1 MNLQKNDLIN
11 WFVEGCKPKKLFRI
25 GTEHEKFVYKMDS
38 LQPVSYNESSGIKN
52 ILKSLVSYGWEEINE
67 EGNLIALKKEKQS
80 ITLEP
85 GGQLEL
91 SGAPLENIHQTCSE
105 VYEHLRQV
113 KLVGEDLNV
122 GFLGVGARLEGRL
135 SSDLWMPKPRY
146 KIMREYMPKV
156 GTLGLE
162 MMADTCTVQV
172 NLDYSSE
179 EDMRRKLKTSF
190 ILQPIVTA
198 LFASSPIEQM
208 KISKFM
214 SRRAAIWFDVDKDR
228 CGTPKFIFENNL
240 GFEAWV
246 DYALKVPMYFVKR
259 NGRYI
264 NCAGG
269 SFEKFM
275 EGELKQLPNERPT
288 LLDWED
294 HLSTIFTEIRLKKFI
309 EFRGADTGPWGS
321 LCALP
326 ALWVG
331 LLYDS
336 EALNEAE
343 SFANSW
349 TLEMYNKAY
358 KEVPLKGMDLVINNN
373 SIKDYAKELIAI
385 SKKGLKNR
393 KMHDSSGNDETG
405 YLNQLEE
412 IAHSGKN
419 QASEMLSIWND
430 NNEEG
435 IKKIYE
441 KYSY

>member
-25 GTEHEKFVYKMDS
+25 GTEHEKFVYKIDS

-52 ILKSLVSYGWEEINE
+52 ILKSLVNYGWEEINE
-67 EGNLIALKKEKQS
+67 EGNLIALKKDKQS

-156 GTLGLE
+156 GALGLE

-179 EDMRRKLKTSF
+179 EDMKRKLKTSF

-259 NGRYI
+259 HGRYI

-309 EFRGADTGPWGS
+309 EFRGADTGPWRS

>member
-1 MNLQKNDLIN
+1 MDLKKNDLIN
-11 WFVEGCKPKKLFRI
+11 WFVEGCKPKELFRI
-25 GTEHEKFVYKMDS
+25 GTEHEKFVYKMKN
-38 LQPVSYNESSGIKN
+38 LEPVSYEEKSGIKN
-52 ILKSLVSYGWEEINE
+52 ILESLINFGWEEIRE
-67 EGNLIALKKEKQS
+67 EGYLIALKKDKQS

-105 VYEHLRQV
+105 VNEHLRQV
-113 KLVGEDLNV
+113 KLVGKDLNI
-122 GFLGVGARLEGRL
+122 GFLGVGARLEGKL
-135 SSDLWMPKPRY
+135 SSNLWMPKPRY

-156 GTLGLE
+156 GTKGLE

-179 EDMRRKLKTSF
+179 EDMSRKLKTSF

-198 LFASSPIEQM
+198 LFSSSPIEKM
-208 KISKFM
+208 KISKFI

-228 CGTPKFIFENNL
+228 CGIPKFIFKNNL
-240 GFEAWV
+240 GFEDWV
-246 DYALKVPMYFVKR
+246 DYALKVPMYFVRR
-259 NGRYI
+259 NGKYI
-264 NCAGG
+264 NCAGD

-275 EGELKQLPNERPT
+275 DGKLDKFPDERPT

-331 LLYDS
+331 LLYDD
-336 EALNEAE
+336 EALNESE
-343 SFANSW
+343 SLANSW
-349 TLEMYNKAY
+349 TPEMYHKAY
-358 KEVPLKGMDLVINNN
+358 SEVPIKGMDLIINNN
-373 SIKDYAKELIAI
+373 SIKDYAKELIKI
-385 SKKGLKNR
+385 SKMGLKNR
-393 KMHDSSGNDETG
+393 KRLDSSGNDETG

-412 IAHSGKN
+412 ITYSGKN
-419 QASEMLSIWND
+419 QATEMLNIWN
-430 NNEEG
+430 NNEDNG
-435 IKKIYE
+435 IREIY
-441 KYSY
+441 KRYSY

>member
-179 EDMRRKLKTSF
+179 EDMKRKLKTSF

>member
-1 MNLQKNDLIN
+1 MSLQKNDLIN

-179 EDMRRKLKTSF
+179 EDMKRKLKTSF

>member
-1 MNLQKNDLIN
+1 MTLQKNDLIN
-11 WFVEGCKPKKLFRI
+11 WFTEGCKPKKLFRI
-25 GTEHEKFVYKMDS
+25 GTEHEKFVYRMDN
-38 LQPVSYNESSGIKN
+38 LQPVSYDESSGIKN
-52 ILKSLVSYGWEEINE
+52 ILKSLVSYGWEEVNE
-67 EGNLIALKKEKQS
+67 EGNLIALKKDKQS

-113 KLVGEDLNV
+113 KLVGKDLNV
-122 GFLGVGARLEGRL
+122 GFLGVGARLEGKL
-135 SSDLWMPKPRY
+135 SPDLWMPKPRY

-156 GTLGLE
+156 GNHGLE

-179 EDMRRKLKTSF
+179 EDMIRKLKTSF

-198 LFASSPIEQM
+198 LFASSPIEKM
-208 KISKFM
+208 KISKFI
-214 SRRAAIWFDVDKDR
+214 SRRAAIWFDVDNDR

-259 NGRYI
+259 NGNYI
-264 NCAGG
+264 NCAGD

-275 EGELKQLPNERPT
+275 DGELKQLPNERPT

-294 HLSTIFTEIRLKKFI
+294 HLSTIFTEIRLKRFI
-309 EFRGADTGPWGS
+309 EFRGADTGPWRS

-349 TLEMYNKAY
+349 TIEMYNKAY
-358 KEVPLKGMDLVINNN
+358 SEVPIKGMDLVINNN
-373 SIKDYAKELIAI
+373 SIKDYAKELITIA
-385 SKKGLKNR
+385 KKGLKNR
-393 KMHDSSGNDETG
+393 KIYDSSGNDETG

-412 IAHSGKN
+412 IVYSGKN
-419 QASEMLSIWND
+419 QATEMLSIWND
-430 NNEEG
+430 NNKEA
-435 IKKIYE
+435 INKIYE
-441 KYSY
+441 RYSY

>member
-1 MNLQKNDLIN
+1 MTLQKNDLIN
-11 WFVEGCKPKKLFRI
+11 WFTEGCKPKKLFRI
-25 GTEHEKFVYKMDS
+25 GTEHEKFVYRMDN
-38 LQPVSYNESSGIKN
+38 LQPVSYDESSGIKN
-52 ILKSLVSYGWEEINE
+52 ILKSLVSYGWEEVNE
-67 EGNLIALKKEKQS
+67 EGNLIALKKDKQS

-113 KLVGEDLNV
+113 KLVGKDLNV
-122 GFLGVGARLEGRL
+122 GFLGVGARLEGKL
-135 SSDLWMPKPRY
+135 SPDLWMPKPRY

-156 GTLGLE
+156 GNHGLE

-179 EDMRRKLKTSF
+179 EDMIRKLKTSF

-198 LFASSPIEQM
+198 LFASSPIEKM
-208 KISKFM
+208 KISKFI
-214 SRRAAIWFDVDKDR
+214 SRRAAIWFDVDNDR

-259 NGRYI
+259 NGNYI
-264 NCAGG
+264 NCAGD

-275 EGELKQLPNERPT
+275 DGELKQLPNERPT

-294 HLSTIFTEIRLKKFI
+294 HLSTIFTEIRLKRFI
-309 EFRGADTGPWGS
+309 EFRGADTGPWRS

-358 KEVPLKGMDLVINNN
+358 SEVPIKGMDLVINNN
-373 SIKDYAKELIAI
+373 SIKDYAKELITIA
-385 SKKGLKNR
+385 KKGLKNR
-393 KMHDSSGNDETG
+393 KIYDSSGNDETG

-412 IAHSGKN
+412 IVYSGKN
-419 QASEMLSIWND
+419 QATEMLSIWND
-430 NNEEG
+430 NSKEAIN
-435 IKKIYE
+435 KIYE
-441 KYSY
+441 RYSY

>member
-1 MNLQKNDLIN
+1 MTLQKNDLIN
-11 WFVEGCKPKKLFRI
+11 WFTEGCKPKKLFRI
-25 GTEHEKFVYKMDS
+25 GTEHEKFVYRMDN
-38 LQPVSYNESSGIKN
+38 LQPVSYDESSGIKN
-52 ILKSLVSYGWEEINE
+52 ILKSLVSYGWEEVNE
-67 EGNLIALKKEKQS
+67 EGNLIALKKDKQS

-113 KLVGEDLNV
+113 KLVGKDLNV
-122 GFLGVGARLEGRL
+122 GFLGVGARLEGKL
-135 SSDLWMPKPRY
+135 SPDLWMPKPRY

-156 GTLGLE
+156 GNHGLE

-179 EDMRRKLKTSF
+179 EDMIRKLKTSF

-198 LFASSPIEQM
+198 LFASSPIEKM
-208 KISKFM
+208 KISKFI
-214 SRRAAIWFDVDKDR
+214 SRRAAIWFDVDNDR

-259 NGRYI
+259 NGNYI
-264 NCAGG
+264 NCAGD

-275 EGELKQLPNERPT
+275 DGELKQLPNERPT

-294 HLSTIFTEIRLKKFI
+294 HLSTIFTEIRLKRFI
-309 EFRGADTGPWGS
+309 EFRGADTGPWRS

-358 KEVPLKGMDLVINNN
+358 SEVPIKGMDLVINNN
-373 SIKDYAKELIAI
+373 SIKDYAKELITIA
-385 SKKGLKNR
+385 KKGLKNR
-393 KMHDSSGNDETG
+393 KIYDLSGNDETG

-412 IAHSGKN
+412 IVYSGKN
-419 QASEMLSIWND
+419 QATEMLSIWND
-430 NNEEG
+430 NNKEA
-435 IKKIYE
+435 INKIYE
-441 KYSY
+441 RYSY

>member
-1 MNLQKNDLIN
+1 MVLKKDDLIN
-11 WFVEGCKPKKLFRI
+11 WFEEGCKPKELFRI
-25 GTEHEKFVYKMDS
+25 GTEHEKFVYKIDN
-38 LQPVSYNESSGIKN
+38 LKPVSYEEESGIRN
-52 ILKSLVSYGWEEINE
+52 ILMKLVSYGWEEVNE
-67 EGNLIALKKEKQS
+67 EGNLIALKKDKQS

-91 SGAPLENIHQTCSE
+91 SGAPLENIHQTCAE

-113 KLVGEDLNV
+113 KIVGKDLNV
-122 GFLGVGARLEGRL
+122 GFLGVGARLEGKL
-135 SSDLWMPKPRY
+135 STDLWMPKPRY

-156 GTLGLE
+156 GGLGLE

-179 EDMRRKLKTSF
+179 DDMRRKLKTSF

-198 LFASSPIEQM
+198 LFASSPIKNM
-208 KISKFM
+208 KISEFI
-214 SRRAAIWFDVDKDR
+214 SRRAAIWFDVDKNR
-228 CGTPKFIFENNL
+228 CGTPQFIFENNL

-259 NGRYI
+259 NGSYI

-275 EGELKQLPNERPT
+275 DGQLEQLPNEIPT
-288 LLDWED
+288 ILDWED
-294 HLSTIFTEIRLKKFI
+294 HLSTIFTEIRLKRFI
-309 EFRGADTGPWGS
+309 EFRGADTGPWRS

-349 TLEMYNKAY
+349 SLEMYHKAY
-358 KEVPLKGMDLVINNN
+358 KEVPLKGLDLIVNNK
-373 SIKDYAKELIAI
+373 SIKDYAKELITI

-393 KMHDSSGNDETG
+393 KMYDSSGNDETG

-412 IAHSGKN
+412 IANSGKN
-419 QASEMLSIWND
+419 QAAEMLSIL
-430 NNEEG
+430 NNSKEAINE
-435 IKKIYE
+435 IYE

>member
-1 MNLQKNDLIN
+1 MTLQKNDLIN
-11 WFVEGCKPKKLFRI
+11 WFTEGCKPKKLFRI
-25 GTEHEKFVYKMDS
+25 GTEHEKFVYRMDN
-38 LQPVSYNESSGIKN
+38 LQPVSYDESSGIKN
-52 ILKSLVSYGWEEINE
+52 ILKSLVSYGWEEVNE
-67 EGNLIALKKEKQS
+67 EGNLIALKKDKQS

-113 KLVGEDLNV
+113 KLVGKDLNV
-122 GFLGVGARLEGRL
+122 GFLGVGARLEGKL
-135 SSDLWMPKPRY
+135 SPDLWMPKPRY

-156 GTLGLE
+156 GNHGLE

-179 EDMRRKLKTSF
+179 EDMIRKLKTSF

-198 LFASSPIEQM
+198 LFASSPIEKM
-208 KISKFM
+208 KISKFI
-214 SRRAAIWFDVDKDR
+214 SRRAAIWFDVDNDR

-259 NGRYI
+259 NGNYI
-264 NCAGG
+264 NCAGD

-275 EGELKQLPNERPT
+275 DGELKQLPNERPT

-294 HLSTIFTEIRLKKFI
+294 HLSTIFTEIRLKRFI
-309 EFRGADTGPWGS
+309 EFRGADTGPWRS

-358 KEVPLKGMDLVINNN
+358 SEVPIKGMDLVINNN
-373 SIKDYAKELIAI
+373 SIKDYAKELITIA
-385 SKKGLKNR
+385 KKGLKNR
-393 KMHDSSGNDETG
+393 KIYDLSGNDETG
-405 YLNQLEE
+405 YLSQLEE
-412 IAHSGKN
+412 IVYSGKN
-419 QASEMLSIWND
+419 QATEMLSIWND
-430 NNEEG
+430 NNKEA
-435 IKKIYE
+435 INKIYE
-441 KYSY
+441 RYSY

>member
-25 GTEHEKFVYKMDS
+25 GTEHEKFVYKIDS

-67 EGNLIALKKEKQS
+67 EGNLIALKKDKQS

-156 GTLGLE
+156 GALGLE

-179 EDMRRKLKTSF
+179 EDMKRKLKTSF

-259 NGRYI
+259 HGRYI

-309 EFRGADTGPWGS
+309 EFRGADTGPWRS

>member
-1 MNLQKNDLIN
+1 MSLQKNDLIN

-67 EGNLIALKKEKQS
+67 EGNLIALKKDKQS

-179 EDMRRKLKTSF
+179 EDMKRKLKTSF

>member
-1 MNLQKNDLIN
+1 MTLQKNDLID
-11 WFVEGCKPKKLFRI
+11 WFREGCKPKKLFRI

-38 LQPVSYNESSGIKN
+38 YKPVSYDEPSGIKN
-52 ILKSLVSYGWEEINE
+52 ILKSLISFGWEEVNE
-67 EGNLIALKKEKQS
+67 EGNLIALKKDKQS

-113 KLVGEDLNV
+113 KLVGKDLNI
-122 GFLGVGARLEGRL
+122 GFLGVGARLEGKL
-135 SSDLWMPKPRY
+135 PSNLWMPKPRY

-156 GTLGLE
+156 GGLGLE

-198 LFASSPIEQM
+198 LFASSPIEKM
-208 KISKFM
+208 ETSKFI

-228 CGTPKFIFENNL
+228 CGIPKFIFKNNL
-240 GFEAWV
+240 GFEDWV
-246 DYALKVPMYFVKR
+246 DYAIKVPMYFVKR
-259 NGRYI
+259 NGKYI

-275 EGELKQLPNERPT
+275 DGKLKQLPNERPT

-294 HLSTIFTEIRLKKFI
+294 HLSTIFTEIRLKRFI
-309 EFRGADTGPWGS
+309 EFRGADTGPWRS

-349 TLEMYNKAY
+349 TLEMYKKAY
-358 KEVPLKGMDLVINNN
+358 TEVPLKGLDLIINNN
-373 SIKDYAKELIAI
+373 SIKDYAKDLITIA
-385 SKKGLKNR
+385 KKGLKNR
-393 KMHDSSGNDETG
+393 KMYDSSGNDETG

-412 IAHSGKN
+412 IIHSGKN
-419 QASEMLSIWND
+419 QATEMLSIWND
-430 NNEEG
+430 NNEDA

-441 KYSY
+441 RYSY